1 MLSAHGGISA
11 FTDAGGGVTGQSKPD
26 KQQRYEFMLGRSR
39 DSQCVR
45 TVEGAISREFDK
57 K

>member
-1 MLSAHGGISA
+1 VLSAHGGISA
-11 FTDAGGGVTGQSKPD
+11 FTDAGGVTGQSKSD